1 MILVMEDHM
10 EAVKRTGKRWAA
22 ADKAR
27 DRARDEHFAAVLAA
41 LRADKQPTE
50 VYDLSPFT
58 QTHLRG
64 LARDAGIP
72 RGKRSRRTSEPP
84 AS

>member
-1 MILVMEDHM
+1 M
-10 EAVKRTGKRWAA
+10 EAVRRTGKRWTALG
-22 ADKAR
+22 KAR

-41 LRADKQPTE
+41 LRADEQPTE
-50 VYDLSPFT
+50 VYGNSPFT

>member
-1 MILVMEDHM
+1 MSDEMD
-10 EAVKRTGKRWAA
+10 AVIRTGRKWSA
-22 ADKAR
+22 ADRAR

-41 LRADKQPTE
+41 LKAGEAPTE
-50 VYDLSPFT
+50 VYDGSPFT

-72 RGKRSRRTSEPP
+72 RATRRRKPP
-84 AS
+84 S

>member
-1 MILVMEDHM
+1 MD
-10 EAVKRTGKRWAA
+10 AVRSTARKWQR
-22 ADKAR
+22 ADRAR

-41 LRADKQPTE
+41 LRAGEFPTD
-50 VYDLSPFT
+50 VYESSPFT

-72 RGKRSRRTSEPP
+72 GATRRSRRQDGPQR
-84 AS
+84 